1 MSVAV
6 RPLTAE
12 DRPAWDA
19 LWAGYLAFYRAEI
32 SAAVSDVTFTRMTRG
47 EQGCFALVALGEGG
61 APVGLAHCIEHPST
75 WNAGPVVYLEDLFV
89 ARAAR
94 GLGAAKALI
103 EAAADAAEARG
114 AERLYWH
121 TQQYNG
127 AARSLY
133 DTVGTLSSHV
143 VYERELPAA
152 PRH

>member
-1 MSVAV
+1 MTTGT
-6 RPLTAE
+6 RPLVAS
-12 DRPAWDA
+12 DRAAWDE
-19 LWAGYLAFYRAEI
+19 LWAGYLAFYRADVP
-32 SAAVSDVTFTRMTRG
+32 AAVSDVTFARMTSG
-47 EQGCFALVALGEGG
+47 DDGCFALVAVGDDDTL
-61 APVGLAHCIEHPST
+61 VGLAHCVGHVST

-103 EAAADAAEARG
+103 EAVSDAAKARG

-143 VYERELPAA
+143 VYERELPA
-152 PRH
+152 